1 MYEYILVVRKSCV
14 KGGRGRG
21 EWEGEG
27 GEEIIRASDPEVEY
41 GCMIGRASRW
51 EKVGGGREKAS
62 RPAHF
67 TSLQGEEGL
76 SV

>member
-1 MYEYILVVRKSCV
+1 M
-14 KGGRGRG
+14 GRGR
-21 EWEGEG
+21 

-67 TSLQGEEGL
+67 TR
-76 SV
+76 